1 MADKFSYGNLSMLGL
16 LDEGEVIRDGEYI
29 LQVGFYYYFS
39 VYLFGCTRS
48 ELWHVEPFSRGSCS
62 MWVQFP
68 EQ

>member
-1 MADKFSYGNLSMLGL
+1 MADKFSYRNLSMLGL

-48 ELWHVEPFSRGSCS
+48 EL
-62 MWVQFP
+62 
-68 EQ
+68 